1 MEKYQ
6 QIAKTAIDGGRG
18 KFSRNSSTMSQKE
31 GENVGQIFKFEA
43 KRSDTKKRQQTIH
56 LPKGF

>member
-6 QIAKTAIDGGRG
+6 QIAEQPSRTEEE
-18 KFSRNSSTMSQKE
+18 KFSRNSPTMLQKE
-31 GENVGQIFKFEA
+31 GENLGQIFKFEA